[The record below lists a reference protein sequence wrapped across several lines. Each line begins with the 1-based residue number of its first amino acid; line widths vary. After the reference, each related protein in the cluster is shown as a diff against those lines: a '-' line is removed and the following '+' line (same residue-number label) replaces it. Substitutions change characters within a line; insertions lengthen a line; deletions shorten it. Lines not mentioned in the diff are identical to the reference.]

1 MRSDRNPSSGLA
13 AARNGDIV
21 CLSQQARSPGAPLYP
36 TPLYLLRVRLRQR
49 GDCRNPAR
57 TSPGIVFTKSIQYLA
72 HLMRERQTMG
82 VLHHREVIAGHLDD
96 LQAAT
101 E

>member
-1 MRSDRNPSSGLA
+1 MALRRLETAILYAYRNKRVPRGRLLLTPVISSESDCVSGAIA
-13 AARNGDIV
+13 AIRRA
-21 CLSQQARSPGAPLYP
+21 
-36 TPLYLLRVRLRQR
+36 
-49 GDCRNPAR
+49 
-57 TSPGIVFTKSIQYLA
+57 SPGIVFTKSIQYLA